1 MQKSANVLFIN
12 IIMLG
17 NVRSS
22 YPVSPAM
29 CSATQILAG
38 KLIFVEGGK
47 PKDLEKNPRSQIE
60 INQSQPTYEPRI
72 EPESQWWEARMMT
85 IAPTLLPKHND
96 VNKTV
101 AFLCVAS

>member
-1 MQKSANVLFIN
+1 
-12 IIMLG
+12 
-17 NVRSS
+17 
-22 YPVSPAM
+22 M
-29 CSATQILAG
+29 CSTTQILAG
-38 KLIFVEGGK
+38 KLILAEEGK
-47 PKDLEKNPRSQIE
+47 PKDPEKNPRSQIE
-60 INQSQPTYEPRI
+60 INQSQRMYEPWL